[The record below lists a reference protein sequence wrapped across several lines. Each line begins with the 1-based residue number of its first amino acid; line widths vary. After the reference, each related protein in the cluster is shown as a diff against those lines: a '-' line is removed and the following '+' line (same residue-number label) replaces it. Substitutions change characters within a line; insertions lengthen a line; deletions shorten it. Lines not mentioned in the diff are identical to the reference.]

1 MKTGLVLEGGAMRG
15 IYTAGVLDVFLEN
28 QIHFDGVIG
37 VSAGALHGCSFVS
50 GQKGRSIRY
59 YKKYR
64 NDKHFMSLWSLVH
77 TGEVVGNSSVI
88 MRFRSVWIL
97 MIMKLFFKSDTA
109 FYAVCTN
116 LETGKA
122 EYIRITDML
131 NQVDVMRLR
140 HPCPMYHGLLTGKAE
155 SFWTGAV
162 QIVFRSASSRE
173 WGIKGMWW
181 YLPEKKVL

>member
-77 TGEVVGNSSVI
+77 TGEVVGKQFCYHEI
-88 MRFRSVWIL
+88 PERL
-97 MIMKLFFKSDTA
+97 DPYDYELF
-109 FYAVCTN
+109 
-116 LETGKA
+116 
-122 EYIRITDML
+122 L
-131 NQVDVMRLR
+131 NQIQRFMQCAPIWKPERQNISEL
-140 HPCPMYHGLLTGKAE
+140 
-155 SFWTGAV
+155 
-162 QIVFRSASSRE
+162 QIC
-173 WGIKGMWW
+173 
-181 YLPEKKVL
+181 